1 MDLKRIYLCI
11 NILILSML
19 DGGAPA
25 LKPFSFC
32 GSLSLSFYAAADVFS
47 ALLCV
52 NTIQFMYDEY
62 IIIQRDFFSIHAKN
76 AIYQLPRAIG
86 EKNHIIFFFLS
97 LFYARLSKVHFCEK
111 CIHPITIG
119 IYRCNAT
126 QNIYIR
132 FQCQTRR
139 KYNFMPYLYV
149 HSPKHTNNNNNKKIP
164 NHSKNA
170 ERKISYTATAA
181 AAVAVTLC

>member
-32 GSLSLSFYAAADVFS
+32 GSLFLSFYAAADVFS

-126 QNIYIR
+126 QNIYIFDFSAR
-132 FQCQTRR
+132 PDENTISCRIYTCQSTRTTTTTK
-139 KYNFMPYLYV
+139 KYPTI
-149 HSPKHTNNNNNKKIP
+149 PKTQSEKFHT
-164 NHSKNA
+164 
-170 ERKISYTATAA
+170 
-181 AAVAVTLC
+181 LQQQQQQ